1 MYFSPRTEAPAEVR
15 GEKYML
21 RVLNYID
28 ESYVTKRVAKN
39 LATSLECTPP
49 RSDLYFNNSA
59 TRCFNTTS

>member
-28 ESYVTKRVAKN
+28 EAYVAKRVAKK
-39 LATSLECTPP
+39 LATNLECNPP
-49 RSDLYFNNSA
+49 CSDFV
-59 TRCFNTTS
+59 F